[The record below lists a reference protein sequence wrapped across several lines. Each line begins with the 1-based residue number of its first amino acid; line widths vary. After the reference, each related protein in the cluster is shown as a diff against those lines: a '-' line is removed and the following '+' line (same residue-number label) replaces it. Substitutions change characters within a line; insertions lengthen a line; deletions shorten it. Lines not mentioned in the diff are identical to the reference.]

1 MHSRA
6 LLYITISIA
15 SIASLYQQPLQVAW
29 PPVESEEKEQQQVEI
44 IQTHLPV
51 KHHQRILHLK
61 YLRTIY

>member
-1 MHSRA
+1 MHYYI
-6 LLYITISIA
+6 LLFQ
-15 SIASLYQQPLQVAW
+15 LHPLHQQPLQLQVAW